1 MKKTGIEILGYY
13 KRMKDSSEFI
23 MFRNNGKLY
32 LTNGIFIWND
42 QFHRIENKYL
52 LQMEKVQQINLMK
65 IHENMLHYF
74 PYSEITKIVG
84 NLLTNLI
91 HFAIIFMS
99 SERRKSRMIQT
110 TLRLPEKLYS
120 GLKKQAKRKG
130 LSWNAYVISILWE
143 VLEK

>member
-84 NLLTNLI
+84 NLLTNL
-91 HFAIIFMS
+91 
-99 SERRKSRMIQT
+99 
-110 TLRLPEKLYS
+110 
-120 GLKKQAKRKG
+120 
-130 LSWNAYVISILWE
+130 
-143 VLEK
+143 